1 MPRKKKQQSNVP
13 AIVLTLM
20 VDGVPLL
27 AVSSLTKVP
36 LSKDKFT
43 ARTTVH
49 PTARPS
55 AIALTLVET
64 AAFLMED
71 SPQCRLLFADI
82 IALLTIEDT
91 AWGDWNSVLA
101 SRVGD
106 DWPF

>member
-1 MPRKKKQQSNVP
+1 MPRKTKKKSDVP
-13 AIVLTLM
+13 AISLSLFVE
-20 VDGVPLL
+20 GVPLL
-27 AVSSLTKVP
+27 SVTSLTKVP

-49 PTARPS
+49 PSARPS

-71 SPQCRLLFADI
+71 SPQCRLLFADL
-82 IALLTIEDT
+82 IALLTLEDT

-101 SRVGD
+101 ARSGD